1 MRATVS
7 GMRIVIELKN
17 DVNATV
23 VLNYLYKHTQLQD
36 TFGAIMLALVDG
48 EPTRAQPQG
57 NARLLRPPPGGRRPP
72 PQRSTTSNAPKA
84 RAHIL
89 EGLLI
94 ALDNIDEV
102 VRIIRASKSANEA
115 RPVLMERFALTE
127 KQAQAIL
134 DMRLARLTGLERE
147 QIWKRSSNELRETIA
162 YLTERAGERADGAGH
177 HQGRKFP
184 KCARSY
190 ADERRTELTAM
201 EGEIDPGRPDRRR
214 RHGCDAHAFRLR
226 QAPATRASTA
236 RRTAAARG
244 VSAHTT
250 REEDY
255 VEQMYVVSSHDDI
268 MFFTSRGRCYMIKCY
283 EIPEAGR
290 AARGTAIVNLLQLE
304 GGEKVTA
311 MIPIPDDE
319 AERNLVMVTR
329 NGIIKKTALE
339 EFKNLRKAGLI
350 AIVLRE
356 EDELIAVRLTNGH
369 DELLVGTRDGMA
381 IRFDESDIRQMGRVS
396 MGVKCIDLAA
406 DDSVIDAAVVWEGAM
421 VLSITANGYGKRTDI
436 SEYRLQSRGGKGILA
451 MKLTDKTG
459 PLAAQLL
466 APADMDLMIITD
478 DGTIIR
484 MPVDDIRMV
493 GRNTQGVKLMRIA
506 EGAQV
511 VSVALAEPE
520 EPEELDE
527 PEDGETPAETPSTDE
542 TDE

>member
-1 MRATVS
+1 
-7 GMRIVIELKN
+7 
-17 DVNATV
+17 
-23 VLNYLYKHTQLQD
+23 
-36 TFGAIMLALVDG
+36 
-48 EPTRAQPQG
+48 
-57 NARLLRPPPGGRRPP
+57 
-72 PQRSTTSNAPKA
+72 
-84 RAHIL
+84 
-89 EGLLI
+89 
-94 ALDNIDEV
+94 
-102 VRIIRASKSANEA
+102 
-115 RPVLMERFALTE
+115 
-127 KQAQAIL
+127 
-134 DMRLARLTGLERE
+134 
-147 QIWKRSSNELRETIA
+147 
-162 YLTERAGERADGAGH
+162 
-177 HQGRKFP
+177 
-184 KCARSY
+184 
-190 ADERRTELTAM
+190 
-201 EGEIDPGRPDRRR
+201 
-214 RHGCDAHAFRLR
+214 
-226 QAPATRASTA
+226 
-236 RRTAAARG
+236 
-244 VSAHTT
+244 
-250 REEDY
+250 
-255 VEQMYVVSSHDDI
+255 
-268 MFFTSRGRCYMIKCY
+268 
-283 EIPEAGR
+283 
-290 AARGTAIVNLLQLE
+290 
-304 GGEKVTA
+304 
-311 MIPIPDDE
+311 
-319 AERNLVMVTR
+319 MVTR

-381 IRFDESDIRQMGRVS
+381 IRFDENDIRQMGRVS
-396 MGVKCIDLAA
+396 MGVKCIDLAP

-520 EPEELDE
+520 EPEELDA
-527 PEDGETPAETPSTDE
+527 PEDGVAPAETSNADE